1 MIYQSYRITEI
12 IAVFIAIVASM
23 TLHEYAHGVVALW
36 NGDYTAKSN
45 GRLTLNPLKHF
56 DVIGFLMLMTVGYG
70 YAKPVPVNP
79 YNFKHPRRGI
89 FTVSIAGIC
98 MNLILA
104 FVSTALYMGFG
115 VWLGN
120 VNTDFGYKVV
130 SFFWLLFFY
139 MTVINTSLAVFNLLP
154 LYPLDGFRILESFTR
169 YNNKITSFLRV
180 YGRYILIGL
189 IGISIIIDVFDLVS
203 VSSAFYYIDIL
214 GLIMDYAAGGIQY
227 VFRLFWGL
235 IIVH

>member
-1 MIYQSYRITEI
+1 
-12 IAVFIAIVASM
+12 M
-23 TLHEYAHGVVALW
+23 TLHEYAHGQVALW
-36 NGDYTAKSN
+36 NGDYTAKGA

-56 DVIGFLMLMTVGYG
+56 DVIGFIMLMTVGYG

-79 YNFKHPRRGI
+79 YNFRHPKKGI

-98 MNLILA
+98 VNIILA
-104 FVSTALYMGFG
+104 FVCTALYMGFG
-115 VWLGN
+115 VWLNHTSSVLGLR
-120 VNTDFGYKVV
+120 VV
-130 SFFWLLFFY
+130 GFFY
-139 MTVINTSLAVFNLLP
+139 EFFIYMVVINSSLAVFNLLP

-169 YNNKITSFLRV
+169 YNNKITSFLRN

-189 IGISIIIDVFDLVS
+189 IGISIIIDVFNLKAIS
-203 VSSAFYYIDIL
+203 PAFYYIDIL
-214 GLIMDYAAGGIQY
+214 GLVMDKVAGGLQY